1 MSPTSSGNVHPNMGR
16 RRSER
21 KGERAGADWAVVA
34 LGDGGARGGGA
45 LSASDLRLEWMKVG
59 QEDGDGNCSRK

>member
-21 KGERAGADWAVVA
+21 KVERAGADWAVVA
-34 LGDGGARGGGA
+34 CDDTRGGGA
-45 LSASDLRLEWMKVG
+45 LSASDLRLGWMKVG